1 MAIKIGES
9 DKIREEWGDKPCS
22 HPRVEKEID
31 WYGMGTGDVICT
43 QCGAAF
49 FGKDA
54 WRKAQEKALEEEKKS

>member
-9 DKIREEWGDKPCS
+9 DKLSEQWGNKPCS
-22 HPRVEKEID
+22 HPRVVKEID
-31 WYGMGTGDVICT
+31 MYGMGTGDYICT

-54 WRKAQEKALEEEKKS
+54 WRKAQAEQKEKID